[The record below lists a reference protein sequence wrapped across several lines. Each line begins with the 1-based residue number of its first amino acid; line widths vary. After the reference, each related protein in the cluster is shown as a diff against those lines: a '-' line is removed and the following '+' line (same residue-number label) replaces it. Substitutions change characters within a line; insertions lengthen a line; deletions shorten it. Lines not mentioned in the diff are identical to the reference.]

1 MRGKNGNTY
10 TIKRKLEKEKKKARN
25 CQDGRQAENI
35 NSAVEKEAS
44 PTTALAEII
53 IQFTQESAWGNLS
66 SGTVYIEPRFTIRAT
81 R

>member
-1 MRGKNGNTY
+1 MVTLTPLNVSWK
-10 TIKRKLEKEKKKARN
+10 KKKKARN
-25 CQDGRQAENI
+25 CQDGRQEEENI